1 MLDQLKSLLGL
12 EDDNQKQQPV
22 ALDKNLAAGALMVQ
36 VIVADG
42 KITPEEEAKL
52 LAVLEEHYAV
62 SKDEAK
68 ELARAAQ
75 TAQSE
80 SIDLYSFTSVLKR
93 EMEESERLALV
104 EDLWEMVYA
113 DGQIHEFE
121 DNIVWRVAELIG
133 IQSRDRMVLKQRVL
147 ARHK

>member
-1 MLDQLKSLLGL
+1 MLDQVKSLLGL

-22 ALDKNLAAGALMVQ
+22 ALNKNLAAGAVMVQ

-93 EMEESERLALV
+93 EMEESECQRLA
-104 EDLWEMVYA
+104 
-113 DGQIHEFE
+113 
-121 DNIVWRVAELIG
+121 G
-133 IQSRDRMVLKQRVL
+133 IAHYQD
-147 ARHK
+147 